1 MKATPPLLTRY
12 LTLIICFG
20 SCAATADEEPDYF
33 KMTIEELGA
42 IPVTAIAT
50 GTPKPVF
57 QSAAVTSVITAQQ
70 IKSMGATELHEVLET
85 VPGVHASLQENTYDY
100 SYSFRGIRNTQNSQ
114 VLILLNGTRITTP
127 FNGTLMTGTEMPIEA
142 IQKVEVIRGPGSA
155 LYGADAFAGVIN
167 IITKS
172 AKDINGTALGAR
184 VGDHSTQS
192 GWGQYGA
199 QWAGWD
205 IASSLQYQHT
215 SGDDGRIVKADAQ
228 TLFDNAFGTH
238 ASDAPGPL
246 NTRYET
252 LNGHLNLQ
260 RKHWD
265 IGFWAFNSI
274 NAGTRAGAAGAL
286 DPNGSAD
293 GEQYLGDVR
302 FSTEDWLDNWELL
315 AHASYLQTDFQA
327 KNLQL
332 FPANAVLPIGS
343 DGNINPSTSSSLVQ
357 FPDGFNA
364 DVGRIE
370 RIPSIE
376 LSSVYKG
383 LDNHILRFSTGFRYE
398 QISPSESKNFGPGV
412 IDEKKVE
419 FLPPPAINIVGG
431 TLTNV
436 TGTPF
441 VYLPSLHRTIWSLV
455 AQDEWQLANNWQL
468 TAGVRYD
475 DYSDFGGT
483 VNPRVALVW
492 DINKQISSKLLYGR
506 AFRAPNFAEQGNQN
520 NPVVLGNKSLNPE
533 TINTYEWALDYH
545 PSSSLRTA
553 VNVYYYQI
561 HNLISAVPDPINRT
575 NIFRNSGNQNGY
587 GTEFEFNWQVAE
599 QWNLKGNYAW
609 QHSIN
614 EVTNR
619 PVAGVPEHHVY
630 VAFQWQFMPDWQFQ
644 PQLNWIG
651 SRTRLPDDNRKLNDY
666 ETIDFTL
673 RGKKLFG
680 HLNLAASL
688 RNAFDTTYYEPA
700 APQLPQNLPMPGR
713 SFYLEASVNF

>member
-1 MKATPPLLTRY
+1 MKPIPPPLTRY
-12 LTLIICFG
+12 LALIICFG

-33 KMTIEELGA
+33 KMSIEELGA
-42 IPVTAIAT
+42 IPVTTIAT
-50 GTPKPVF
+50 GTPKPIF
-57 QSAAVTSVITAQQ
+57 QSAAVTTVITAEQ

-100 SYSFRGIRNTQNSQ
+100 SYSFRGIRNTQNSE
-114 VLILLNGTRITTP
+114 VLMLLNGTRITTP
-127 FNGTLMTGTEMPIEA
+127 FQGTLMTTTEMPIEA

-205 IASSLQYQHT
+205 VASSLQYQHT
-215 SGDDGRIVKADAQ
+215 SGDDGRIVKADVQ
-228 TLFDNAFGTH
+228 TTFDNAFGTH
-238 ASDAPGPL
+238 ASHAPGPL

-327 KNLQL
+327 KNLHL

-343 DGNINPSTSSSLVQ
+343 DGNINVSRSSSLVQ
-357 FPDGFNA
+357 FPDGFNSN
-364 DVGRIE
+364 VGRIE

-376 LSSVYKG
+376 LSSIFKG
-383 LDNHILRFSTGFRYE
+383 LDNHIIRFSTGFRYE

-412 IDEKKVE
+412 SDGSQSV
-419 FLPPPAINIVGG
+419 VGG
-431 TLTNV
+431 RLTNV
-436 TGTPF
+436 TGTSF

-455 AQDEWQLANNWQL
+455 AQDEWQIAADWHL

-483 VNPRVALVW
+483 VNPRAALVW
-492 DINKQISSKLLYGR
+492 DINKQLTGKLLYGK
-506 AFRAPNFAEQGNQN
+506 AFRAPNFAEQGTQN
-520 NPVVLGNKSLNPE
+520 NPVVLGNKNLDPE

-545 PSSSLRTA
+545 PTSSVRTA

-561 HNLISAVPDPINRT
+561 NNLISAVPDASKLT

-599 QWNLKGNYAW
+599 QLNVKGNYAW
-609 QHSIN
+609 QHAIN

-619 PVAGVPEHHVY
+619 PVTGVPEHHVY
-630 VAFQWQFMPDWQFQ
+630 VAFQWQFMPNWQFQ

-651 SRTRLPDDNRKLNDY
+651 GRTRLLDDNRKLSDY

-688 RNAFDTTYYEPA
+688 RNAFDTNYYEPA
-700 APQLPQNLPMPGR
+700 ALQLPQNLPMPGR